1 VIFTQFWELPAK
13 TAQLCCMRV
22 SAGGF
27 NRHRVT
33 QCFRSSCWAATTH
46 RTTATR
52 QGQMEQ
58 PKGKFIV
65 FEGIDG
71 SGKGTQLLRCAGFI
85 FDLSKENDVYI
96 TREPT
101 RDFKQLREEMRKG
114 QEVHQNAEWYAKTFI
129 KDRRNHVDNYIL
141 PALNKGTHV
150 ICDRYKHST
159 LVYQHSQGMRL
170 EDLQAMHEGILVPDL
185 TLIFDLDSN
194 IAFQRRKGGGAIDV
208 FDKDKEFLKV
218 LRDNYRKLKDVL
230 AEENVVYID
239 AARTREEV
247 EQDVQEQVRKVLGQ

>member
-1 VIFTQFWELPAK
+1 MRRCVLFNFERSGGLSTTSILSSSTCSATFTGLFKRNLSESSK
-13 TAQLCCMRV
+13 TMNEER
-22 SAGGF
+22 
-27 NRHRVT
+27 
-33 QCFRSSCWAATTH
+33 
-46 RTTATR
+46 
-52 QGQMEQ
+52 
-58 PKGKFIV
+58 KGKFIV

-85 FDLSKENDVYI
+85 FDLNKENDVYI

-101 RDFKQLREEMRKG
+101 RDFKQLREEMRKEG
-114 QEVHQNAEWYAKTFI
+114 VGIQHNAEWYAQTFI

-141 PALNKGTHV
+141 PALRRGTHV

-159 LVYQHSQGMRL
+159 LVYQHAQGMRL
-170 EDLQAMHEGILVPDL
+170 EDLQAMHEGIIVPDL
-185 TLIFDLDSN
+185 TLIFDLDSD
-194 IAFQRRKGGGAIDV
+194 IAFERRKGDGATDI

-230 AEENVVYID
+230 VGENVVYID

-247 EQDVQEQVRKVLGQ
+247 EKDVQEQVRKILGE